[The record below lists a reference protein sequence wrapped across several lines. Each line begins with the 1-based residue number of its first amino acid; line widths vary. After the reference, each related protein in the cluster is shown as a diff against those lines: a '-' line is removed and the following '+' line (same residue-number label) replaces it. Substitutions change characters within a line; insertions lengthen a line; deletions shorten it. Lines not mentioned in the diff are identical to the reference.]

1 MLFMMKNCFDGPIA
15 ENPPHTDENQSW
27 ERLYERIRV
36 IALRR
41 TAVLMEEEAV
51 DEAFDRGARA
61 LRTLMSAAEIARRM
75 KTQDE
80 KETDLHD
87 GASKT
92 PAYSDED
99 IRNIYRDITARVE
112 RIEREEEEK
121 ADGPVTDGA
130 GGDRA
135 GAGTA
140 KAQGVDDPC
149 A

>member
-41 TAVLMEEEAV
+41 TAALMEEDAV

-75 KTQDE
+75 KNQDE

-112 RIEREEEEK
+112 RIEREEEENT
-121 ADGPVTDGA
+121 ADPVGDGA
-130 GGDRA
+130 GDDCA

-140 KAQGVDDPC
+140 KAQGVDEPC

>member
-15 ENPPHTDENQSW
+15 ENPPHTDENGSW

-41 TAVLMEEEAV
+41 TAALMEEDAV

-75 KTQDE
+75 KNQDE

-121 ADGPVTDGA
+121 TADRLGDSA
-130 GGDRA
+130 GDDCA
-135 GAGTA
+135 GAGESKT
-140 KAQGVDDPC
+140 KGVDEPC

>member
-41 TAVLMEEEAV
+41 TAVLMEEDAI

-92 PAYSDED
+92 PAYNDED
-99 IRNIYRDITARVE
+99 IRNIYRDIVARVD
-112 RIEREEEEK
+112 RIEREEQANAAEQV
-121 ADGPVTDGA
+121 GDGA
-130 GGDRA
+130 KDDCA
-135 GAGTA
+135 GAGAA
-140 KAQGVDDPC
+140 KAQGVDGSCP
-149 A
+149 

>member
-27 ERLYERIRV
+27 ERLYQRIRV

-41 TAVLMEEEAV
+41 TAALMEEDAV

-87 GASKT
+87 GAPKT
-92 PAYSDED
+92 PSYSDED

-112 RIEREEEEK
+112 RIEREEQQNA
-121 ADGPVTDGA
+121 ADPIGGGA
-130 GGDRA
+130 EGDRA
-135 GAGTA
+135 GAGTSKA
-140 KAQGVDDPC
+140 KGVDDPC